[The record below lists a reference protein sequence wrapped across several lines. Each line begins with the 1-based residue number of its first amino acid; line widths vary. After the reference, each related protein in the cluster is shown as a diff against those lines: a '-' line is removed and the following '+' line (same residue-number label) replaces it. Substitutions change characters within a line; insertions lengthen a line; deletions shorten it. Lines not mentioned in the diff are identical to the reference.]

1 MIVCFFSSFSNSKN
15 TKDVYE
21 RLNEMNPPD
30 PSYFRDWN
38 AYQKSSDPRKMYFTT
53 PEEGKPYTHV
63 VLLNG
68 AMPRLDNIPKKN
80 VLGLAF
86 EPLPFLNLPPSFYEY
101 AKQHIGR
108 YFIGD
113 VNPSM
118 PSCFREHFSYMWHCP
133 VPSNNFVTKERLMSI
148 MVSNKS
154 FAPGHQLRHRLVQ
167 TILQSGWPI
176 DIYGNG
182 CDFYS
187 GGDSRLKGKF
197 VEQEPYEDYHFHIA
211 IENYETA
218 HYFSEKIMN
227 PLLYQSTPIYW
238 GCRNI
243 HTYFPNSLYSWG
255 DWEQGIQ
262 QIQQILKDPWSY
274 KKKIDVQQVHE
285 TINLSKHL
293 YDIFSTD
300 NVKEE

>member
-1 MIVCFFSSFSNSKN
+1 MIVCFFSSFSTSQN

-21 RLNEMNPPD
+21 RLGCLVNSSN
-30 PSYFRDWN
+30 PSYFQDWD
-38 AYQKSSDPRKMYFTT
+38 AYQKSDDPRKMYFTT

-68 AMPRLDNIPKKN
+68 AMPRLDNIPKKK

-101 AKQHIGR
+101 ASQHIGQ

-113 VNPSM
+113 VYPSM
-118 PSCFREHFSYMWHCP
+118 PSCFHERFSYMWHCS
-133 VPSNNFVTKERLMSI
+133 VPSYNPISKERLMSI
-148 MVSNKS
+148 MVSNKN
-154 FAPGHQLRHRLVQ
+154 FAPGHQLRHQLVQ
-167 TILQSGWPI
+167 TILQSGLPI

-182 CDFYS
+182 CELYP
-187 GGDSRLKGKF
+187 GGDSRIKGKF

-227 PLLYQSTPIYW
+227 PLLYQCTPIYW

-243 HTYFPNSLYSWG
+243 HAYFPNSLYSLG
-255 DWEQGIQ
+255 SWE
-262 QIQQILKDPWSY
+262 QIQQIIKDPWSY